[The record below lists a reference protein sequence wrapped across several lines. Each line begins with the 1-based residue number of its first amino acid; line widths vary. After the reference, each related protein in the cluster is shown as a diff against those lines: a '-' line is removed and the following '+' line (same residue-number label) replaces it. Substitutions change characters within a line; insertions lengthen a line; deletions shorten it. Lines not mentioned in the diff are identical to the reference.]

1 MFVSVGLSW
10 WFLLKKI
17 SSYLPQPLSVVK
29 LFNIPKAVLSS
40 RKLYRHIYKIAC
52 ISKIYSYLQLYMQH
66 QYKLYDFSDIP
77 ITVSSTANLLNT
89 CGFFI
94 NAYFYV
100 TCHIFFSAMAI
111 VGVFIIACLS
121 FPFWST
127 VRTSCL
133 FIDQRLL
140 SAIGSREFLMKL
152 LHVYFD
158 YMPSD
163 EALL

>member
-1 MFVSVGLSW
+1 MIVLVFVSVGLSW

-29 LFNIPKAVLSS
+29 LFNIPKAVLPS

-100 TCHIFFSAMAI
+100 TCHIFSLLWPLLVFSLLLKFPI
-111 VGVFIIACLS
+111 LIHSKNKLS
-121 FPFWST
+121 IS
-127 VRTSCL
+127 R
-133 FIDQRLL
+133 
-140 SAIGSREFLMKL
+140 SAF
-152 LHVYFD
+152 
-158 YMPSD
+158 
-163 EALL
+163 ALCYV